1 MRSKKVE
8 FWMPWNIYEK
18 AVADSEARGYDS
30 LGRYFIGLSL
40 QSILTLARDQTRVR
54 VSNQNPKQQDQI
66 YRALEEIMKDPER
79 LLETLEAT
87 RR

>member
-66 YRALEEIMKDPER
+66 CRALEEIMKDPER

>member
-8 FWMPWNIYEK
+8 FWMPWNVYEK
-18 AVADSEARGYDS
+18 AIADSEARGYDS

-40 QSILTLARDQTRVR
+40 QSVLELARDQTRVN
-54 VSNQNPKQQDQI
+54 VSNQNPKRQDQI
-66 YRALEEIMKDPER
+66 YRALEEIIKDPER